1 MIKSNLL
8 ICISL
13 ILATVLG
20 IFGQDISYFIDKH
33 IMKLSP
39 IYYLTAITYIS
50 IFLYLI
56 TILLTYIFNKK
67 NKLKKSILDLSWLVI
82 LGFSLFI
89 SFWSLFVL
97 AMWWG

>member
-1 MIKSNLL
+1 MIKANLL

-13 ILATVLG
+13 ILATVSG

-50 IFLYLI
+50 IFLYLL

-67 NKLKKSILDLSWLVI
+67 NKLKKSILDLYWLVI

>member
-1 MIKSNLL
+1 MIKANLL

-20 IFGQDISYFIDKH
+20 IFGQDISYFIDKD

-50 IFLYLI
+50 IFLYLL

-67 NKLKKSILDLSWLVI
+67 NKLKKSILDLYWPVI

>member
-1 MIKSNLL
+1 MIKANLL
-8 ICISL
+8 ICIFL

-20 IFGQDISYFIDKH
+20 IFGQDISYFMDKH

-39 IYYLTAITYIS
+39 IYYLTAITYLS

-67 NKLKKSILDLSWLVI
+67 NKLKKSILDLYWLVI